1 MKPCCNGDCDQGR
14 DCPHRN
20 NAMSIGDVA
29 FTVVMMII
37 TLVIGVSLMWWVITA
52 VAILV
57 ETLI

>member
-20 NAMSIGDVA
+20 NALSIGDVV
-29 FTVVMMII
+29 FTVIMMII

-57 ETLI
+57 ETLR

>member
-20 NAMSIGDVA
+20 SAISIGDVV

-57 ETLI
+57 ETLR